1 MSNYSVTAG
10 EIYDEELD
18 VAEGK
23 SAGAFA
29 TSLDRRADVAER
41 EGGEDAPAAKILRTT
56 AGDVRR
62 CLGEATIEELD
73 GNIMGQARR
82 GESGFTADLRKVKT
96 EKRAAPSLLDADVAI
111 DLKNHELE
119 HTKQSGA
126 PDVPSIRV
134 GSTRLEAWKVF
145 ELGAISVQKSTAF
158 LHQSYK
164 DIAATA
170 TITADQRQLIRDGKF
185 RELEQQLNKK

>member
-96 EKRAAPSLLDADVAI
+96 EKKGRP
-111 DLKNHELE
+111 
-119 HTKQSGA
+119 
-126 PDVPSIRV
+126 
-134 GSTRLEAWKVF
+134 
-145 ELGAISVQKSTAF
+145 
-158 LHQSYK
+158 
-164 DIAATA
+164 
-170 TITADQRQLIRDGKF
+170 ITPRCRCRNRPQ
-185 RELEQQLNKK
+185 EP

>member
-1 MSNYSVTAG
+1 
-10 EIYDEELD
+10 
-18 VAEGK
+18 
-23 SAGAFA
+23 
-29 TSLDRRADVAER
+29 
-41 EGGEDAPAAKILRTT
+41 
-56 AGDVRR
+56 
-62 CLGEATIEELD
+62 
-73 GNIMGQARR
+73 
-82 GESGFTADLRKVKT
+82 
-96 EKRAAPSLLDADVAI
+96 
-111 DLKNHELE
+111 LE